1 MLNPIYEI
9 SFTLLSQVFMCQLE
23 GSKHWRLYGP
33 REEGERLPRFSSPN
47 FDQDE
52 VFCLVIRRSFLG
64 KNNLVKKFISVTGG

>member
-1 MLNPIYEI
+1 MTSHNV
-9 SFTLLSQVFMCQLE
+9 SLLLQVFMCQLE

-52 VFCLVIRRSFLG
+52 VSCLIIGFFYPDVIII
-64 KNNLVKKFISVTGG
+64 VAGG